1 MCFVSGIDLK
11 KLVIPLTTS
20 LSSSGCSLIL
30 SLFSV
35 CVCVCVCVC
44 VLCVCVLCVCVCV
57 CVLCVCVCVCVLC
70 VCVGGGLKQ
79 SVYKVTQVGEPGTA
93 SYNIMLVETTMLEL
107 NKPYSTGQV

>member
-1 MCFVSGIDLK
+1 M

-44 VLCVCVLCVCVCV
+44 CVCVLCVCVLCVCVWE
-57 CVLCVCVCVCVLC
+57 
-70 VCVGGGLKQ
+70 GGLKQ
-79 SVYKVTQVGEPGTA
+79 SVYKVTQVGEPGMA